1 MKFRATF
8 GSAAQLTK
16 LVVMLDKLA
25 ESCAVHL
32 TADIVSFQL
41 PPSASGGVQVAA
53 ELAQRSIFLDHRI
66 ESRAENNRITFFVKL
81 TNLARALRSCSRT
94 QSERVQVKLTKKMN
108 GQPTLT
114 FEIQLSDAQ
123 VQVLHDV
130 PIRIV
135 QDPAELQPYSEPE
148 YSAAAEAISVVLPQ
162 QDVRGLRNVVERMR
176 VFSEYVLLTASDGR
190 AAGTGVAAAGDRNA
204 KLKLQ
209 VEKDNLVEIST
220 TYRGLDSVQLPSS
233 DDDQHGDHISSPRPA
248 LESCARVEI
257 KRLARALQSLVASDI
272 KMHSAICCI
281 LPECALILKVFLP
294 SADEV
299 GNQPSFVVF
308 YFPVQL

>member
-8 GSAAQLTK
+8 GSAAQLSK
-16 LVVMLDKLA
+16 LVLMLDKLA
-25 ESCAVHL
+25 DSCVVHL
-32 TADIVSFQL
+32 TADQVCFSL

-66 ESRAENNRITFFVKL
+66 ESRAANNRISFFVKL
-81 TNLARALRSCSRT
+81 NNLARALRSCSGT

-114 FEIQLSDAQ
+114 FEIQLSDSQ

-135 QDPAELQPYSEPE
+135 QDSSELHAYAEPQ
-148 YSAAAEAISVVLPQ
+148 YSAGDDAVSVVLPQ

-176 VFSEYVLLTASDGR
+176 IFSEYVLLTATDGT
-190 AAGTGVAAAGDRNA
+190 AATAGGAHKSAMLR
-204 KLKLQ
+204 LE
-209 VEKDNLVEIST
+209 VEKDNLVAIST
-220 TYRGLDSVQLPSS
+220 TYRDLERVQLAEER
-233 DDDQHGDHISSPRPA
+233 DDDPA
-248 LESCARVEI
+248 RDAPIACAKVEI

-281 LPECALILKVFLP
+281 LPDAALILKVFLP
-294 SADEV
+294 SVDDRHQQA
-299 GNQPSFVVF
+299 SFVVF